1 MLRKLAFVVIIIIV
15 SYTTYHY
22 FVGATQSAAHK
33 GVTHVSNGRL
43 TKTNSPQQNS
53 MPSESV
59 DVVKLFNASSN
70 NFSSRSSITLK
81 DSEHSIN
88 NQLKLLAQAYKPNAE
103 VIANVERFENFQ
115 FELIEEIGEIITMKE
130 GDAPQEGDPDENPTY
145 AENKAHKSDDV
156 YELALFTQFIG
167 ECFRSGFKD
176 KPACT
181 GTYGTDINRLSIRTP
196 RAIDKLDQL
205 ALQGDLQAQ
214 SLYHASLL
222 SAVDSFDM
230 NTARDTE
237 LWLQRR
243 LRMIGYSLK
252 FARAGSALATKQL
265 AKLFDSS
272 DYIEAQPFWAAV
284 FYSQLSTLDNSGSF
298 DIQRLISKNGLD
310 EGEIE
315 QARYDLFEGDNQ

>member
-1 MLRKLAFVVIIIIV
+1 MLRKLAFVATIIIV
-15 SYTTYHY
+15 SYSTYHY
-22 FVGATQSAAHK
+22 FVDGTQSAINK
-33 GVTHVSNGRL
+33 DGTHDSNGRL
-43 TKTNSPQQNS
+43 AKTNSPQQSS
-53 MPSESV
+53 MPSEAV
-59 DVVKLFNASSN
+59 EAVEPFNASN
-70 NFSSRSSITLK
+70 NSFSSNSSITLQ
-81 DSEHSIN
+81 DSNYLIN
-88 NQLKLLAQAYKPNAE
+88 NQLILLAQAYKPNAE
-103 VIANVERFENFQ
+103 VIASVERFETIQ
-115 FELIEEIGEIITMKE
+115 FELLEEIDEIITMKE
-130 GDAPQEGDPDENPTY
+130 GDIPQDGDPDEYPAY
-145 AENKAHKSDDV
+145 AENKAHKSDSV
-156 YELALFTQFIG
+156 YDLSLFTQFIG

-243 LRMIGYSLK
+243 QRMIGYSLK

-265 AKLFDSS
+265 AELYDSS

-298 DIQRLISKNGLD
+298 DLRRLISNHDLD

-315 QARYDLFEGDNQ
+315 QARNDLFEDDS